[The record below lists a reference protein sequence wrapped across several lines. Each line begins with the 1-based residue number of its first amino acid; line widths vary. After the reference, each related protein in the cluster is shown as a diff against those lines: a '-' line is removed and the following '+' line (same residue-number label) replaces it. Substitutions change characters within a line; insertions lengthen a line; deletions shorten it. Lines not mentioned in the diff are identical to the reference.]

1 MMDLMVFREN
11 LYRFILCLSS
21 SISNV
26 SLYPLH
32 HPYIDASI
40 KETYAELLEILKGR
54 AEIRFVLLKNVLI
67 SNGIPLMFKSASWND
82 FLDMLRKK
90 EIGQITFCAGLPFD
104 QLEQFIINFTSDRKD
119 QVFSTKFIKL
129 AKIDLKDDSKEAE
142 FIDPG
147 ADELDGVLDLGMLE
161 PNRMVKDFFQ
171 NIMLDGTF
179 HMDNISEVVTFFL
192 EQVRKGGS
200 SLTMLASLKSFDE
213 YTFTHAVNV
222 CILTMSL
229 AESLGFSG
237 SHLRDIGTAAVLHD
251 IGKTLISE
259 EILLKKGPLDSD
271 ERAVMENHPLQGARQ
286 LMKVKGL
293 PKLALTVALEH
304 HIKYDGT
311 GYPHVKG
318 PWQTNIVSQMISIA
332 DVFDALRTKRPYRE
346 AVPPDEVERILRLG
360 SGVSFNPFL
369 LERFL
374 EGIKNTSP
382 S

>member
-26 SLYPLH
+26 ALYPLH

>member
-26 SLYPLH
+26 ALYPLH

-304 HIKYDGT
+304 HIKYDGS

>member
-1 MMDLMVFREN
+1 MDLMVFREN

-26 SLYPLH
+26 ALYPLH

-304 HIKYDGT
+304 HIKYDGS

>member
-1 MMDLMVFREN
+1 
-11 LYRFILCLSS
+11 
-21 SISNV
+21 
-26 SLYPLH
+26 
-32 HPYIDASI
+32 
-40 KETYAELLEILKGR
+40 
-54 AEIRFVLLKNVLI
+54 
-67 SNGIPLMFKSASWND
+67 MFKSASWND
-82 FLDMLRKK
+82 FLDILRKK

-147 ADELDGVLDLGMLE
+147 ADELDAVLDLGMLE

-171 NIMLDGTF
+171 KIMLDGTF

-192 EQVRKGGS
+192 EQVQKKGS

-222 CILTMSL
+222 CVLTMSL

-271 ERAVMENHPLQGARQ
+271 ERAVMENHPLQGVRQ
-286 LMKVKGL
+286 LMKIKGL

-304 HIKYDGT
+304 HIKYDGS
-311 GYPHVKG
+311 GYPHIKG
-318 PWQTNIVSQMISIA
+318 PWQPNIVSQMISIA

-346 AVPPDEVERILRLG
+346 AIPPDEAERILRLG

-369 LERFL
+369 LEHFL
-374 EGIKNTSP
+374 EGIKNKALQSEHV
-382 S
+382 